1 MASVSP
7 IPVGYHAISPFLV
20 LHDLGGFLD
29 FLSKAFDVQV
39 IRNLP
44 GPDGAVGYAEVRLG
58 DSHIFITDHMG
69 RPEAP
74 ANIYFYV
81 PKVDLVYEQALKAGA
96 TSVDPP
102 RDQFYGDRTAGVKDN
117 WGNTWWL
124 ATHIEDV
131 NEGELARRNEEMIAQ
146 MAAKK

>member
-7 IPVGYHAISPFLV
+7 IPVGYQAISPFLV
-20 LHDLGGFLD
+20 LSDVSGFLD

-39 IRNLP
+39 IRSLP
-44 GPDGAVGYAEVRLG
+44 GPDATVGYAEVRLG
-58 DSHIFITDHMG
+58 DSHIFIGDRMG

-74 ANIYFYV
+74 GSMYFYV
-81 PKVDLVYEQALKAGA
+81 TKVDLVYEQALAAGA
-96 TSVDPP
+96 KSVDAP
-102 RDQFYGDRTAGVKDN
+102 RDQFYGDRTAGVKDD

-131 NEGELARRNEEMIAQ
+131 NEGELARRNQDQIAH
-146 MAAKK
+146 MEAKK